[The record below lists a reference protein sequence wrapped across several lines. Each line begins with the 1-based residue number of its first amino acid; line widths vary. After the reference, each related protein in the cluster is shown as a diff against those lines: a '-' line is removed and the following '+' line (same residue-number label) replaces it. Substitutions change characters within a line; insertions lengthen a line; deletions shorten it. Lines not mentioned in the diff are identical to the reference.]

1 MDTKALV
8 DGLRSGVVSM
18 AGLDVY
24 EKESSYFF
32 RDCSDTPVQVC
43 DGGTAHS
50 PEAEGRALYGRTLFA
65 RGDMR
70 CITWLSFFIS
80 MFSVFQF
87 LSFSFGPVGP
97 SIASFHH
104 LVSVSEN

>member
-8 DGLRSGVVSM
+8 EGLRSGVVSM

-43 DGGTAHS
+43 DGGTARCPRQKDTPS
-50 PEAEGRALYGRTLFA
+50 TTGRSLCVVLFGIS
-65 RGDMR
+65 R
-70 CITWLSFFIS
+70 LSFFS
-80 MFSVFQF
+80 CHFSIFSFFHF
-87 LSFSFGPVGP
+87 LSFSFGPVPP
-97 SIASFHH
+97 SIDA
-104 LVSVSEN
+104 NINRP